1 MKKKYLI
8 GFIITILLII
18 GSYTLGQVLTNQQLY
33 NVKVM
38 HVTKE
43 DQVLSEHS
51 HSFTKKHPVPKK
63 QKSSSYYKTGLPNFK
78 DHMINGYYI
87 SSDMMRKT
95 YAKLNNPNIS
105 EKDLANFIYNQHKK
119 EVNIDGNK

>member
-8 GFIITILLII
+8 GSIITILLII

-43 DQVLSEHS
+43 DKVLYDHNSS
-51 HSFTKKHPVPKK
+51 KKHPAPKK
-63 QKSSSYYKTGLPNFK
+63 QKSSTYYKTGLPNFK

>member
-8 GFIITILLII
+8 GSIITILLII
-18 GSYTLGQVLTNQQLY
+18 GSYTLGQVLTNQQSY

-38 HVTKE
+38 RVTKE
-43 DQVLSEHS
+43 DQVLSDHS
-51 HSFTKKHPVPKK
+51 SPKKHLVPKK
-63 QKSSSYYKTGLPNFK
+63 QKSSTYYKTGLPNFK

-87 SSDMMRKT
+87 SSDMMCKT

-105 EKDLANFIYNQHKK
+105 EKDLANFIYNQHQK

>member
-8 GFIITILLII
+8 GSIITILLII
-18 GSYTLGQVLTNQQLY
+18 GSYTLGQVLTNQQSY

-38 HVTKE
+38 RVTKE
-43 DQVLSEHS
+43 DQVLSDHS
-51 HSFTKKHPVPKK
+51 SPKKHPVPKK
-63 QKSSSYYKTGLPNFK
+63 QKSSTYYKTGLPNFK

-87 SSDMMRKT
+87 SSDMMCKT

-105 EKDLANFIYNQHKK
+105 EKDLANFIYNQHQK

>member
-8 GFIITILLII
+8 GSILTILLII
-18 GSYTLGQVLTNQQLY
+18 GSYTLGQVLTNQQSY

-43 DQVLSEHS
+43 DQVLFDHS
-51 HSFTKKHPVPKK
+51 STKKHPVSKK
-63 QKSSSYYKTGLPNFK
+63 QKSSTYYKTGLPNFK

-105 EKDLANFIYNQHKK
+105 EKDLANFIYNQHQK

>member
-43 DQVLSEHS
+43 DQVLSDHNS
-51 HSFTKKHPVPKK
+51 IKKHPVSKK
-63 QKSSSYYKTGLPNFK
+63 QKSSTYYKTGLPNFK
-78 DHMINGYYI
+78 NHTINGYYI

-95 YAKLNNPNIS
+95 YAQLNNPNIS
-105 EKDLANFIYNQHKK
+105 EKDLANFIYNHHKK
-119 EVNIDGNK
+119 EVNIDDNK

>member
-8 GFIITILLII
+8 GSIITILLII
-18 GSYTLGQVLTNQQLY
+18 GSYTLGQVLTNQQSY

-38 HVTKE
+38 RVTKE
-43 DQVLSEHS
+43 DQVLSDHS
-51 HSFTKKHPVPKK
+51 SSKKHPAPKK
-63 QKSSSYYKTGLPNFK
+63 QKPSTYYKTGLPNFK

-105 EKDLANFIYNQHKK
+105 EKDLANFIYNQHQK

>member
-8 GFIITILLII
+8 GSIITILLII
-18 GSYTLGQVLTNQQLY
+18 GSYTLGQVLTNQQSY

-43 DQVLSEHS
+43 DQVLSD
-51 HSFTKKHPVPKK
+51 HSFTKTHPAFKK
-63 QKSSSYYKTGLPNFK
+63 QQSSTYYKTGLPNFK

-105 EKDLANFIYNQHKK
+105 EKDLANFIYNQHQK